1 MADLAQVIKKAAVDA
16 VKASYPV
23 EVVYGSVVTA
33 EPLTVKIG
41 QQLTVEKNFLNL
53 SDGIRISIASGK
65 ITPEDRIILIKHQ
78 GGQRFTA
85 IDVFH
90 DEEWEPELFE
100 ETDPT
105 VPAWAKA
112 PQKPSYTAAEVGAL
126 PITGGTMTGNIAL
139 AKHNLTPVETHKLIF
154 QRAEGNEYE
163 TRIDVRN
170 DVLRVYT
177 YDKNNNLSF
186 PLKVDLTTGSTIVT
200 DLSFDASSSVRK
212 AADGSFVTAGSFPMT
227 GGQGVYAVRQMG
239 DTWDVTV
246 RGTFSFT
253 RPSTNDYEYGIDLK
267 LIAEAFGFTTWQLC
281 SSHVSS
287 FRIWD
292 RDNGNAEKTALYGFG
307 PALSI
312 SSSKQRIIFGRYYSV
327 AETGRLNYGGWGT
340 NNIPENTLF
349 EAHFNVVFG

>member
-1 MADLAQVIKKAAVDA
+1 MKLLNVTFEESGRLLLLKADETLEEIAEISEEKGFV
-16 VKASYPV
+16 VKA
-23 EVVYGSVVTA
+23 
-33 EPLTVKIG
+33 L
-41 QQLTVEKNFLNL
+41 
-53 SDGIRISIASGK
+53 
-65 ITPEDRIILIKHQ
+65 
-78 GGQRFTA
+78 
-85 IDVFH
+85 
-90 DEEWEPELFE
+90 
-100 ETDPT
+100 ETHN
-105 VPAWAKA
+105 
-112 PQKPSYTAAEVGAL
+112 
-126 PITGGTMTGNIAL
+126 GNIAL
-139 AKHNLTPVETHKLIF
+139 EKVGTNPQETCKFIF
-154 QRAEGNEYE
+154 RRTEGNEYE
-163 TRIDVRN
+163 TRMDVRN

-186 PLKVDLTTGSTIVT
+186 PLKVDLATGSTIVT

-212 AADGSFVTAGSFPMT
+212 AADGSFVTGGNFSIT

-253 RPSTNDYEYGIDLK
+253 RPSTNNYEYGIDLK

-292 RDNGNAEKTALYGFG
+292 RDNGGAEKTALYGFG

-312 SSSKQRIIFGRYYSV
+312 SSSKQRIMFGRYYSV

-340 NNIPENTLF
+340 NNIPENTIF